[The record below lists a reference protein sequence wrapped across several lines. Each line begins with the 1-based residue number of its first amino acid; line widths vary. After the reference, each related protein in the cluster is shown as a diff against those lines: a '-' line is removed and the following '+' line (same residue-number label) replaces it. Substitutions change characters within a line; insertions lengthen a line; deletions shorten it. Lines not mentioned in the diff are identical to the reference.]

1 MFARHTKVKKK
12 DEFFVD
18 MNKFKELY
26 VYMQDGEV
34 SFDTEGLAQVEGYGM
49 FDKERLE
56 KIIQRIFRGEGVLKF
71 KNGEKLDLTLQTE
84 QPEIVYKPESVYK
97 KY

>member
-12 DEFFVD
+12 DEIFVD
-18 MNKFKELY
+18 MNKFKELH
-26 VYMQDGEV
+26 VYTQDGKV
-34 SFDTEGLAQVEGYGM
+34 SFDTKGLAQVEGYGM